1 MPIVHLFSEG
11 IDDTRRGTL
20 IYRGDFLIFKNL
32 GSLQQLCERSRQ
44 LAREFFRE
52 LAPESAQF
60 EMDPETYSKTVAS
73 LQETWKGDAGV
84 KELLFASLAEAGVDR
99 ERNFRDWLYLRVLPE
114 GPQGPDGPNGN
125 DPKGRHLEKIAP
137 HRDTWAS
144 NLMQQTNWWTP
155 IYPVT
160 DERTIAFFPEYWS
173 RPIDN
178 TSASWEADGD
188 APLPLARTAIDPK
201 SELRLVIDP
210 GDLLCFS
217 GAHLHASVP
226 NTSGATRFST
236 EIRTV
241 NVDDVRASLGAP
253 NVDGANVPSKT
264 NWFKRLS
271 DGKSLTAALQ
281 GN

>member
-125 DPKGRHLEKIAP
+125 DPKRRHLEKIAP

-144 NLMQQTNWWTP
+144 NLMQQTQL
-155 IYPVT
+155 V
-160 DERTIAFFPEYWS
+160 DSHLS
-173 RPIDN
+173 RD
-178 TSASWEADGD
+178 
-188 APLPLARTAIDPK
+188 R
-201 SELRLVIDP
+201 
-210 GDLLCFS
+210 
-217 GAHLHASVP
+217 
-226 NTSGATRFST
+226 
-236 EIRTV
+236 
-241 NVDDVRASLGAP
+241 
-253 NVDGANVPSKT
+253 
-264 NWFKRLS
+264 
-271 DGKSLTAALQ
+271 
-281 GN
+281 